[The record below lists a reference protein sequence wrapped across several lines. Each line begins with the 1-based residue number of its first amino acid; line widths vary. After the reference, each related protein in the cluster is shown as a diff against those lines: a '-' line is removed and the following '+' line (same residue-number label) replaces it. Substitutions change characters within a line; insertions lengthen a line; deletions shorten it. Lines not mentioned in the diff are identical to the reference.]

1 METIELQETTTLS
14 DRNFENLVQE
24 HGRQVLNTAL
34 RVLGDRNL
42 ANDVHQE
49 VFLSIWRRWSSF
61 NGDTYWP
68 GYLYRAT
75 VRKSLELARRTN
87 QRRPSPPVDRQ
98 WDPREPDGGMRA
110 VELGRELATALAKLP
125 AQQAD
130 AFVLRR
136 LEGLSTTEVAQILG
150 CSAQTV
156 RVHLYRALKKLSRQL
171 RPYLG
176 G

>member
-1 METIELQETTTLS
+1 MQTMKLQETTTLS

-24 HGRQVLNTAL
+24 HSRQVLNTAL
-34 RVLGDRNL
+34 RVLGDANL
-42 ANDVHQE
+42 AHDVHQE
-49 VFLSIWRRWSSF
+49 VFLSIWRRWSTF

-75 VRKSLELARRTN
+75 VRKSLEIARRTN
-87 QRRPSPPVDRQ
+87 RRRPASRVERD
-98 WDPREPDGGMRA
+98 WDPREPDGDMRA
-110 VELGRELATALAKLP
+110 VELGRELAAALAKLP

-136 LEGLSTTEVAQILG
+136 LEGLSTTEAADILG
-150 CSAQTV
+150 CSVQTV